1 MLHSSRV
8 TILTILFILF
18 ISGMFISSPV
28 TASSDPAVE
37 LPRADDAS
45 GSVTRVPDY
54 NLVTFKGR
62 ELRLSSLRGRV
73 VLLDFF
79 SAACQHCRKHAPFI
93 SDLAKRYRD
102 RGLVVINLSSNNPYV
117 DREQVESYIREANV
131 ENDVVWSP
139 IELFMLYMTPNAEGV
154 YGVPQAVLFGTDGRV
169 AARFTKF
176 EEQDKAGIEQTIAK
190 QFKKQ

>member
-18 ISGMFISSPV
+18 ISGMFISSPL